1 MSETKAEETPL
12 FPKKTKKKSKGP
24 ARIVTARKLALSL
37 A

>member
-24 ARIVTARKLALSL
+24 ARNENKKEI
-37 A
+37 